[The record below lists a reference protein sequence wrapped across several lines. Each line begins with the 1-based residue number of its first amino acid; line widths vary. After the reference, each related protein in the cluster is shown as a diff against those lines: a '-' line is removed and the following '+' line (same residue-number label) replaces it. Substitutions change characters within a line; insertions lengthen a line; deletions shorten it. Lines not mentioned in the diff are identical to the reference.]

1 MTSGSPR
8 FDRVIWIVL
17 DSVGIGEL
25 PDAKDYGDVGRDTL
39 GHIARSRPLRI
50 PNLQRLGISNIAP
63 LESVTPAEHP
73 AASYGKGAT
82 QSPGKDTTTGHWEMA
97 GVWLDQAFPVYTNGF
112 PPEIIENFEK
122 QIAPKT
128 RGKKPASGTELI
140 KELGEELLR
149 TGYPIVYTS
158 GDSVF

>member
-50 PNLQRLGISNIAP
+50 PNLQLLRIINIAP
-63 LESVTPAEHP
+63 LQSIPPPEHP
-73 AASYGKGAT
+73 AASYLMGSKETAT
-82 QSPGKDTTTGHWEMA
+82 TEI
-97 GVWLDQAFPVYTNGF
+97 YTL
-112 PPEIIENFEK
+112 PLHD
-122 QIAPKT
+122 A
-128 RGKKPASGTELI
+128 R
-140 KELGEELLR
+140 LL
-149 TGYPIVYTS
+149 
-158 GDSVF
+158 

>member
-39 GHIARSRPLRI
+39 GHIARSRTLRI

-63 LESVTPAEHP
+63 LEFITPPEHP
-73 AASYGKGAT
+73 AASYGRGAT
-82 QSPGKDTTTGHWEMA
+82 KSPGKATTKAH
-97 GVWLDQAFPVYTNGF
+97 
-112 PPEIIENFEK
+112 
-122 QIAPKT
+122 
-128 RGKKPASGTELI
+128 
-140 KELGEELLR
+140 GERE
-149 TGYPIVYTS
+149 GI
-158 GDSVF
+158 G

>member
-50 PNLQRLGISNIAP
+50 PNLQRLGIGNIAP
-63 LESVTPAEHP
+63 LESITPPEHP
-73 AASYGKGAT
+73 AATA
-82 QSPGKDTTTGHWEMA
+82 PR
-97 GVWLDQAFPVYTNGF
+97 GVPRLD
-112 PPEIIENFEK
+112 
-122 QIAPKT
+122 
-128 RGKKPASGTELI
+128 PARMIHGMLPA
-140 KELGEELLR
+140 R
-149 TGYPIVYTS
+149 
-158 GDSVF
+158 